1 MLSPSGLHK
10 ALPSTNSYYTA
21 CTKYFPDYFVLPK
34 LARKTPQHY
43 FVLHSLHK
51 VLHSTNSYDTAY
63 TKYFPALLRTAKACM
78 KDSPALCTTKLL
90 DTEAFTQIFF
100 CTKKLLHKE
109 AFARRSF
116 THRTAFTQ
124 RNFCTHTQALHTEK
138 LLHSKA
144 LFQTEAFR
152 PISFVT
158 EKLSHRVFYTRN
170 FYTEKLLHTE
180 ACAHGSFTHKDRFY
194 T

>member
-51 VLHSTNSYDTAY
+51 VLHSTNSYYTAY

-100 CTKKLLHKE
+100 AQRSFCTKKLLHAEALHTEQLLHKE
-109 AFARRSF
+109 AFAHTHTRF
-116 THRTAFTQ
+116 THRKAFTQ
-124 RNFCTHTQALHTEK
+124 Q
-138 LLHSKA
+138 S
-144 LFQTEAFR
+144 AFPDR
-152 PISFVT
+152 SF
-158 EKLSHRVFYTRN
+158 
-170 FYTEKLLHTE
+170 
-180 ACAHGSFTHKDRFY
+180 
-194 T
+194 